1 MDKTTKLE
9 KSETSETH
17 HAESL
22 ARTIPL
28 VRGESAEAVRQT
40 YSQLSSQ
47 EERDA
52 FWSEWLDTLDRTAA
66 HGWRGLYEALNLLRE
81 SDYWSRHGY
90 ESFEDFW
97 KDQGRFPFEQL
108 LNLEHT
114 YHFAKAACPDLFD
127 VSYDA
132 AESALKSVF
141 SKKDGQRKN
150 GKASQKN
157 RDGYIVFDWDE
168 IIAELR
174 EFGVPDEII
183 AQVETARRGGGNSAI
198 SRLRVLKRDHPRIAQ
213 QFLEG
218 KFLTK
223 AGKPNLAAAE
233 KVAGIFRE
241 PGPKKSP
248 VERTEESFSKLS
260 PKERR
265 DFISRMSKRYRAAF
279 R

>member
-90 ESFEDFW
+90 ESFEEFW

-183 AQVETARRGGGNSAI
+183 AQVETARRCRKYNRIDKGE
-198 SRLRVLKRDHPRIAQ
+198 RHPDNILNRPIRRS
-213 QFLEG
+213 LG
-218 KFLTK
+218 KFSHSRQAQALK
-223 AGKPNLAAAE
+223 GSVQV
-233 KVAGIFRE
+233 VAPTHLG
-241 PGPKKSP
+241 PGEDLP
-248 VERTEESFSKLS
+248 L
-260 PKERR
+260 
-265 DFISRMSKRYRAAF
+265 
-279 R
+279 